1 MALRTTTTKA
11 FNQLVRHD
19 PEGVQR
25 YRAELRYFHVPQRHI
40 LGMTTAYAI
49 ADEIHDWSHLGVTAQ
64 QATENAA
71 QALARMAPHAHP

>member
-1 MALRTTTTKA
+1 MPLHTTTTKA
-11 FNQLVRHD
+11 FNQLVRRD

-49 ADEIHDWSHLGVTAQ
+49 ADEIHDWSHLGATAQ
-64 QATENAA
+64 QATDNAA
-71 QALARMAPHAHP
+71 QALARMAPTPRP